1 MQSGNGNTTAVTM
14 RHNTRLGFPQS
25 EYRRRYDLVM
35 TRMRE
40 AKLDALLVKNPE
52 NICYIT
58 GYETPGHYNFHALVL
73 SSQEP
78 LMVMRRFEEANIEEF
93 SWLTKTVTIEDHEHP
108 ANVTARALDKLGL
121 SDKRIG
127 FEQGINKGGL
137 YCSVNEHEVLR
148 QALPRATFVDA
159 TTVAAGAR
167 VVKSDLELDM
177 MRESARIA
185 ETAVEAGIEVIK
197 SGCTENEI
205 AAEVYRTA
213 ILEGSDYPSL
223 PPFVLAGERTSLPHG
238 TWRGRRVNPGD
249 HVYFEVS
256 AIRYRY
262 NAAVMRTVSLG
273 EPTPRVR
280 AMSDAMLEALD
291 AGLDTVK
298 PGITGERVNQVI
310 MDVVEKHGFGGD
322 YFTHNA
328 GYSIGLSFPPGW
340 GEGHV
345 MDIRRG
351 EHKTLEPNMT
361 FHIVPIALI
370 YREAGVGFSATVR
383 VTQTGCEPLTQS
395 RSLLIRPV

>member
-1 MQSGNGNTTAVTM
+1 MKM
-14 RHNTRLGFPQS
+14 RANPRLGFPES
-25 EYRRRYDLVM
+25 EYRRRYELVM
-35 TRMRE
+35 DRMRE
-40 AKLDALLVKNPE
+40 AKIDAMLVKNPE
-52 NICYIT
+52 NICYLT
-58 GYETPGHYNFHALVL
+58 GYETPGHYNYHALLL
-73 SSQEP
+73 SDDEP

-93 SWLTKTVTIEDHEHP
+93 SWLTRVVTIEDHEHP
-108 ANVTARALDKLGL
+108 ADVAARTLEKMGFA
-121 SDKRIG
+121 DKRIG

-137 YCSVNEHEVLR
+137 YCSIDEQEVLR
-148 QALPRATFVDA
+148 AALPKAKFVDA

-167 VVKSDLELDM
+167 VIKSDLELDM
-177 MRESARIA
+177 MREAARIA
-185 ETAVEAGIEVIK
+185 ETAVEAGIEVIQ

-205 AAEVYRTA
+205 AAEVCRTA

-223 PPFVLAGERTSLPHG
+223 PPFILAGERTSVPHG
-238 TWRGRRVNPGD
+238 TWRGRKVNPGD

-280 AMSDAMLEALD
+280 AMADAMLEALD
-291 AGLDTVK
+291 AGLDAIK
-298 PGITGERVNQVI
+298 PGITGETVNDVI
-310 MDVVEKHGFGGD
+310 MAVVEKHGFGGE
-322 YFTHNA
+322 YFTHHA
-328 GYSIGLSFPPGW
+328 GYSIGISFPPGW

-351 EHKTLEPNMT
+351 EHKTLQPNMT

-383 VTQTGCEPLTQS
+383 VTETGCEPLTRP
-395 RSLLIRPV
+395 RSLVIRPA